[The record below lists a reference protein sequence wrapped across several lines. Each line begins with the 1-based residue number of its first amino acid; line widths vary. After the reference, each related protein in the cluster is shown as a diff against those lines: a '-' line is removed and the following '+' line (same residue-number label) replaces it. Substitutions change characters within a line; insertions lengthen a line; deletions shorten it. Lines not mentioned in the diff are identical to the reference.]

1 MKTPIALAAALSM
14 ALGAVMPAAAAE
26 DGIGARLFVR
36 MLFQTGDTNGDGR
49 LDSGEIE
56 VLRIRAFQRADA
68 NGDGVI
74 SKAEMQKAAEK
85 RQRRADMARMM
96 GEERI
101 DQFDTNGDGSISRAE
116 FQSAPRP
123 GFAMVD
129 VNADGAI
136 DRAEIDRIAAI
147 LAEAR

>member
-1 MKTPIALAAALSM
+1 MKSTYAIAGAMSAVLAAA
-14 ALGAVMPAAAAE
+14 MPAAAAE
-26 DGIGARLFVR
+26 NGAGVQLFVR

-49 LDSGEIE
+49 LDAGEIE
-56 VLRIRAFQRADA
+56 VLRMRAFARADA

-74 SKAEMQKAAEK
+74 SQAEMKKAAEK

-123 GFAMVD
+123 GFALVD
-129 VNADGAI
+129 VNSDGAI

-147 LAEAR
+147 ISESR

>member
-1 MKTPIALAAALSM
+1 MKSSIAIAGAVSAALAAA
-14 ALGAVMPAAAAE
+14 MPAAAAE
-26 DGIGARLFVR
+26 NGVGVQLFVR

-49 LDSGEIE
+49 LDTAEIE
-56 VLRIRAFQRADA
+56 VLRMRAFQRADA

-74 SKAEMQKAAEK
+74 SQVEMQKASEK
-85 RQRRADMARMM
+85 RQRRAGMARMM
-96 GEERI
+96 GEERV

-123 GFAMVD
+123 GFALVD
-129 VNADGAI
+129 VNSDGAI

-147 LAEAR
+147 IAESR

>member
-1 MKTPIALAAALSM
+1 M
-14 ALGAVMPAAAAE
+14 
-26 DGIGARLFVR
+26 
-36 MLFQTGDTNGDGR
+36 
-49 LDSGEIE
+49 
-56 VLRIRAFQRADA
+56 RAFQRADA

-74 SKAEMQKAAEK
+74 SQVEMQKASEK

-101 DQFDTNGDGSISRAE
+101 DRFDTNGDGSISRAE

-123 GFAMVD
+123 GFALVD
-129 VNADGAI
+129 VNSDGAI

-147 LAEAR
+147 IAQSR

>member
-1 MKTPIALAAALSM
+1 MKSTIALAGALS
-14 ALGAVMPAAAAE
+14 ATLVAAMPAAAAE
-26 DGIGARLFVR
+26 NGVGVQLFVR
-36 MLFQTGDTNGDGR
+36 MLFQTGDTNRDGR
-49 LDSGEIE
+49 LDAGEIE
-56 VLRIRAFQRADA
+56 VLRMRTFQRADA

-74 SKAEMQKAAEK
+74 SQIEMQKAAEK

-129 VNADGAI
+129 INADGAI

>member
-1 MKTPIALAAALSM
+1 MKSKFALAGVLSATLVAA
-14 ALGAVMPAAAAE
+14 MPAAA
-26 DGIGARLFVR
+26 DNGLGAKMFVR

-49 LDSGEIE
+49 LDAGEIE
-56 VLRIRAFQRADA
+56 ALRMRGFERADA

-74 SKAEMQKAAEK
+74 SKAEMQKASEK

-123 GFAMVD
+123 GFALVD
-129 VNADGAI
+129 VNSDGAI
-136 DRAEIDRIAAI
+136 DRSEIDRIVAI
-147 LAEAR
+147 ISETR